1 MAFVRID
8 FSELLS
14 ISSLC
19 DSTDGIHPYG
29 DIKTSLELC

>member
-19 DSTDGIHPYG
+19 DSTGGIHLGG
-29 DIKTSLELC
+29 DIEA

>member
-14 ISSLC
+14 ISFLC
-19 DSTDGIHPYG
+19 DSIDGIHPG
-29 DIKTSLELC
+29 ADIEA